1 MGIGNYWKIGIPWEA
16 WYKEN
21 QFFLNFPR
29 SWKINI
35 LNMEDSPSI
44 SDEMIEKALLSP
56 IGSNRLVHLAKKGK
70 NVVILIDDISRPTPT
85 KRILPF
91 IIDELVKGGI
101 KKENIKIVISLGAHR
116 PLLKEDILK
125 KVGSNIWKSI
135 SIYNHNPYENNIYIG
150 NSSSNNKI
158 FLNKIFYQ
166 SDLKI
171 CIGCIVPHSYAGF
184 SGGGKIVLPGIAGMQ
199 TIERNHA
206 PAVKGIA
213 GKIGVVKENKIR
225 QEIEEIAIKS
235 GLNFIINVVV
245 NSKRQIAGLFVGDVI
260 LAHREGVEFAKKI
273 YRTSYSPEKLD
284 VGIFNA
290 FPKDTDLIQAINALN
305 PILDG
310 KDKIIKD
317 KGIIV
322 ITTASP
328 EGEGYHSLEGYGMKL
343 FQLKDRSNKIKKIIK
358 NRKLMIFS
366 PNLARN
372 LIYRYYSH
380 AVDFYDKWDDLLD
393 KVEGISC
400 SKSLSIGIFPNAS
413 LQILN

>member
-1 MGIGNYWKIGIPWEA
+1 MGIKNYWKIGIPWGS

-21 QFFLNFPR
+21 QYFLNFPR

-35 LNMEDSPSI
+35 LKMEDSPSI
-44 SDEMIEKALLSP
+44 SDEVIEKALLSP
-56 IGSNRLVHLAKKGK
+56 IGSNRLVHLAKGEK
-70 NVVILIDDISRPTPT
+70 NAAILIDDISRPTPT

-101 KKENIKIVISLGAHR
+101 KKENIKLIVSLGAHR

-125 KVGSNIWKSI
+125 KVDSDIWKSI
-135 SIYNHNPYENNIYIG
+135 DIYNHSPYENNIYIG
-150 NSSSNNKI
+150 DSSNNNEI

-171 CIGCIVPHSYAGF
+171 GIGSIIPHSYAGF
-184 SGGGKIVLPGIAGMQ
+184 SGGGKIVLPGIAGIQ
-199 TIERNHA
+199 TIERNHT
-206 PAVKGIA
+206 PAMKGIS
-213 GKIGVVKENKIR
+213 GKIGVVTENKVR

-235 GLNFIINVVV
+235 GLKFIVNTVI
-245 NSKRQIAGLFVGDVI
+245 NSKRQIAGLFAGDLI
-260 LAHREGVEFAKKI
+260 LAHREGVKFARKI
-273 YRTSYSPEKLD
+273 YRTSCSSKKLD

-305 PILDG
+305 PILGG

-317 KGIIV
+317 KGVIV

-343 FQLKDRSNKIKKIIK
+343 FQLKDRSNKMKKVIK

-366 PNLARN
+366 PNLTRN

-393 KVEGISC
+393 KITEISC
-400 SKSLSIGIFPNAS
+400 SKSLNIGIFPNAS
-413 LQILN
+413 IQILN

>member
-1 MGIGNYWKIGIPWEA
+1 MGKENYLKVGIPWEA

-21 QFFLNFPR
+21 QFFLNFPI
-29 SWKINI
+29 SWKISI
-35 LNMEDSPSI
+35 LRMEDSLSI
-44 SDEMIEKALLSP
+44 SDGAIEKALLSP
-56 IGSNRLVHLAKKGK
+56 IGSNRLVHLAKGK
-70 NVVILIDDISRPTPT
+70 KSAAILIDDISRPTPT
-85 KRILPF
+85 KNILPF
-91 IIDELVKGGI
+91 VIDELLKGGI
-101 KKENIKIVISLGAHR
+101 KKENIKLVISLGAHR

-125 KVGSNIWKSI
+125 KVGSDIWKSI
-135 SIYNHNPYENNIYIG
+135 GIYNHNPYENNIYIG
-150 NSSSNNKI
+150 NSSNNNKI

-171 CIGCIVPHSYAGF
+171 GIGCIIPHSYAGF
-184 SGGGKIVLPGIAGMQ
+184 SGGGKTVLPGIAGIQ
-199 TIERNHA
+199 TIERNHT
-206 PAVKGIA
+206 PAVKGIS
-213 GKIGVVKENKIR
+213 GEIGVVKENKVR
-225 QEIEEIAIKS
+225 QEIEEIAVKS
-235 GLNFIINVVV
+235 GLKFIINAVI
-245 NSKRQIAGLFVGDVI
+245 NSKKQIAGLFVGDVI

-273 YRTSYSPEKLD
+273 YRTSYSSEKLD

-343 FQLKDRSNKIKKIIK
+343 FQLKDRSNRIKRVIK

-366 PNLARN
+366 PNLTRN

-380 AVDFYDKWDDLLD
+380 AVDFYDNWDDLLN
-393 KVEGISC
+393 KVTEISC
-400 SKSLSIGIFPNAS
+400 SRSLNIGIFPNAS
-413 LQILN
+413 IQILN